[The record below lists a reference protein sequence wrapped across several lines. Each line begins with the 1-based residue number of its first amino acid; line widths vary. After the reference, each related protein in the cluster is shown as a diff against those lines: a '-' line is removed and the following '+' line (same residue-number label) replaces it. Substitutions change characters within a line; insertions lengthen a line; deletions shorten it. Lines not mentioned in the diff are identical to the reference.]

1 MDIQALLREF
11 IELLKEE
18 NRYLI
23 QSISDKRASDELIET
38 VRKKEELLRQIL
50 ALEPEDVKP
59 YLKDLEQI
67 DHWTQR
73 NRALAINNIEFI
85 NEIFDAIYSK
95 DTPTQYTKDGTISNK
110 KEGFFNKKA

>member
-1 MDIQALLREF
+1 MDTQALLQKF

-23 QSISDKRASDELIET
+23 QSINDKRASQELIDT
-38 VRKKEELLRQIL
+38 VQKKEKLLQQIL
-50 ALEPEDVKP
+50 TLKPEDVKP
-59 YLKDLEQI
+59 YVENLEQI
-67 DHWTQR
+67 DHWIQR

-95 DTPTQYTKDGTISNK
+95 DSPTQYTKDGTISNK
-110 KEGFFNKKA
+110 KESFFNKKA